1 MTDIVLTG
9 LFIFFARV
17 ADVSLGTLR
26 MLMLVKGRRLPS
38 AFIGF
43 FEVIIYVLALGRVV
57 NQLDRWE
64 YLLIYA
70 LGFACGN
77 ILGIALEERMAL
89 GYVGAEVVV
98 GSNSDSLINLLR
110 ENGFGVTV
118 IEGWGKDGAKE
129 ILTVIMERKQ
139 MPKLME
145 LVNEHDSNSFTI
157 VMDARKT
164 MGGYY
169 QRNKSK

>member
-1 MTDIVLTG
+1 MRDIILTG
-9 LFIFFARV
+9 IFIFFARV

-38 AFIGF
+38 AVIGF

-64 YLLIYA
+64 YLLVYA
-70 LGFACGN
+70 LGFAIGN

-98 GSNSDSLINLLR
+98 EANSDSLINLLR

-118 IEGWGKDGAKE
+118 TEGWGKDGPKD
-129 ILTVIMERKQ
+129 ILTVIMERKL
-139 MPKLME
+139 MPKLMD
-145 LVNEHDSNSFTI
+145 LVNEHDGHSFTI